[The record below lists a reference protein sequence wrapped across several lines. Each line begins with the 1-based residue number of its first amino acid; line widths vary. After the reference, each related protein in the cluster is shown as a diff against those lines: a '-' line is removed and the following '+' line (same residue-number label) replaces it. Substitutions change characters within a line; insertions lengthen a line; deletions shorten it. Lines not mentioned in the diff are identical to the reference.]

1 MKKLLG
7 SLLSCLL
14 LFVCACSSGETSSS
28 LLGDYSS
35 TTSEKEEPNIAIQ
48 KAYAGET
55 VDLLNENLRD
65 YFSLTEE
72 SKIAMFLRS
81 RMGQDYSISQSMR
94 LEWDGGKAPYVI
106 TLAKDL
112 ACTQKVQSK
121 TCYAKNYYFDAGLF
135 LPGHTYYYKVT
146 DADGEETEIDSFTIM
161 QAPRIMTISGVK
173 NVRDIGGW
181 KTEDGHSI
189 AYGKLFRGAHIDD
202 ITEGGKETLWS
213 LGLKTDLDFRT
224 ATEANNATKS
234 PVSGLL
240 YERISIT
247 LFDRIFEKN
256 AKDLM
261 RKTMVYFSDE
271 SHYPI
276 YYHCKA
282 GADRTGTVTFLLNG
296 LCGVSFADLTKDF
309 ELTSFFGTGSRWRSA
324 IEVEAGVAHFTEDG
338 IMNPA
343 QDNYVAWNKLYAEM
357 MSRYGQESGKLSD
370 AIAAYLLDIGVTE
383 MQIQNIRTILL
394 DEEVI

>member
-1 MKKLLG
+1 MKKFL
-7 SLLSCLL
+7 SLLISCLL
-14 LFVCACSSGETSSS
+14 LFVCACSTGEKPDSSS
-28 LLGDYSS
+28 GDNSS
-35 TTSEKEEPNIAIQ
+35 TTSENQELSLAIK

-65 YFSLTEE
+65 YLSLTEE

-94 LEWDGGKAPYVI
+94 IEWDGGKAPYVV

-121 TCYAKNYYFDAGLF
+121 TCYAKNCYFDAGLF
-135 LPGHTYYYKVT
+135 LPGHTYYYKIT
-146 DADGEETEIDSFTIM
+146 DADGEETEIDSFTVM
-161 QAPRIMTISGVK
+161 QAPRIITVSGAK

-181 KTEDGHSI
+181 KTQDGYSI
-189 AYGKLFRGAHIDD
+189 AYGKLFRGAHIED
-202 ITEGGKETLWS
+202 IAEGGKETLWS
-213 LGLKTDLDFRT
+213 LGIKTDLDFRT
-224 ATEANNATKS
+224 STESNNATQS
-234 PVSGLL
+234 PVSGLV

-247 LFDRIFEKN
+247 LFDRIFEEGY
-256 AKDLM
+256 KDLM

-296 LCGVSFADLTKDF
+296 LCGVSFEDLTKDF

-324 IEVEAGVAHFTEDG
+324 IEVEAGVASFTEDG

-343 QDNYVAWNKLYAEM
+343 QDNYVAWNKLYMEM

-383 MQIQNIRTILL
+383 TQIENIRTILL
-394 DEEVI
+394 DETTI